1 MKGNQPATS
10 NKKLIIHFDIDQVI
24 RLPVRKNK
32 DLYVALSPISGL

>member
-1 MKGNQPATS
+1 MKANQPATP

-32 DLYVALSPISGL
+32 DLYVAISPIVGL